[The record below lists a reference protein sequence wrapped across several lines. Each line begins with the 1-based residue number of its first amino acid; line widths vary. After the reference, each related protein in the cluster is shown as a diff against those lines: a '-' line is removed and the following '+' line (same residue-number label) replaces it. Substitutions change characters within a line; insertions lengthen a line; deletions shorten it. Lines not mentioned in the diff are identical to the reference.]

1 MRFVFEQVRVG
12 GDRNFGYLLGDRM
25 AGEGILVDPSY
36 DPGALVARAKVQG
49 LRITAILNT
58 HGHADHSNG
67 NAEAQAL
74 TGAPVWGGPGHPG
87 PLDRVLEDRAEIPL
101 GVWRLGVWR
110 VPGHCPDH
118 LAFLVEGSTGSRT
131 DGPAGSRAGGLAAG
145 LTGDLLFVGKV
156 GGTPG
161 DREART
167 EWDSLQRLLREW
179 PAHATLWPGHD
190 YGARPSSTLAWE
202 RETNPFLLCPDVQA
216 FIRLKGEWPS
226 FKAAHGLR

>member
-1 MRFVFEQVRVG
+1 MRFIFEQARVG
-12 GDRNFGYLLGDRM
+12 GDRNFGYLLGDRT
-25 AGEGILVDPSY
+25 AGVGVLVDPSF
-36 DPGALVARAKVQG
+36 DPESLVARAKAQG

-67 NAEAQAL
+67 NAAARAL
-74 TGAPVWGGPGHPG
+74 TGAPVLGGPGHPG
-87 PLDRVLEDRAEIPL
+87 PLDRVLEDGERIPL
-101 GVWRLGVWR
+101 GAWQLGVWR

-118 LAFLVEGSTGSRT
+118 LAFLVEGM
-131 DGPAGSRAGGLAAG
+131 AGSSMAEGLAAG

-156 GGTPG
+156 GGTPS
-161 DREART
+161 DRDART

-179 PAHATLWPGHD
+179 PPHATIWPGHD

-202 RETNPFLLCPDVQA
+202 RETNPFLLCPDVEA

-226 FKAAHGLR
+226 FKVAHGLR